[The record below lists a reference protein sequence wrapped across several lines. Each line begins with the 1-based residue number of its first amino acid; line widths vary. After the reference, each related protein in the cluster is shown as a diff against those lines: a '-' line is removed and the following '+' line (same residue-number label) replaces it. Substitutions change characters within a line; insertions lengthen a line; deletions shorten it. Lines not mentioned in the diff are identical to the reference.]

1 MRGLCLFEMYYFNQ
15 NKLKYL
21 GYDDDFGYLY
31 SIFIGYDKKHRARYG
46 VYSVRSNVIEC
57 LITYPVLR
65 EEKQK

>member
-1 MRGLCLFEMYYFNQ
+1 MRVSFRRLVTNGE
-15 NKLKYL
+15 YL

-46 VYSVRSNVIEC
+46 IYSVRSNVIEC